1 MGQCLRRGKNAC
13 SHRLQGQCPMKKDE
27 AIHSCKPLCHPATA
41 PLVMGAHQS
50 SEPARASQQPLPPK
64 HRRAAP
70 GSGRTEPTC
79 REHAQ
84 QREQRQQ
91 RGNEKLGKQGLTTFH
106 RAAATAAADFRA
118 KPPQIW
124 TKPRLGHRSHQA
136 DRLKKPAR
144 NWVA

>member
-1 MGQCLRRGKNAC
+1 
-13 SHRLQGQCPMKKDE
+13 MKKDE

-91 RGNEKLGKQGLTTFH
+91 RGNEKLGKQDLKRHFTEL
-106 RAAATAAADFRA
+106 RQLQR
-118 KPPQIW
+118 QISEQSRH
-124 TKPRLGHRSHQA
+124 KYGQNLG
-136 DRLKKPAR
+136 
-144 NWVA
+144 